1 MKTALRT
8 HNHKDNTITA
18 EAGSVTMN
26 QTSNQHVV
34 RVVRKHLRWKTTILR
49 KEINKMAIA
58 NSLHATAEAFISTN
72 NIVYYYINNNILNNT
87 LENHLCTKTLT
98 REAYNEAQGYCN
110 ESCFRENESFVHSDK
125 AKRSR

>member
-26 QTSNQHVV
+26 QMSNQHVV

-49 KEINKMAIA
+49 KEINKMRVV
-58 NSLHATAEAFISTN
+58 LGKM
-72 NIVYYYINNNILNNT
+72 
-87 LENHLCTKTLT
+87 NHLYIQTKLNDLDNSFSKT
-98 REAYNEAQGYCN
+98 R
-110 ESCFRENESFVHSDK
+110 SFTGMNGALYVYVD
-125 AKRSR
+125 